1 MNRRRKQSI
10 WLRRNLP
17 LLIAVAALVLL
28 VLIIVLVAR
37 GCSKSSDTVIKAK
50 AFSTGTTIDLP
61 LSAELNESDFVSY
74 GGYQFTTK
82 KKLSALNKLIVKNND
97 GITAATYTNSYG
109 ECGVYT
115 KPNESG
121 GTDSWCLYVKDP
133 KNTNE
138 KWYFF
143 MGEHRE
149 IALDSGTLDMLLPLH
164 LITDAS
170 LRDTMFATVQPGTP
184 YTCGTDKLPDGQTL
198 SGMFRTFY
206 EDSGLYTVTTSD
218 KGFTLVPRGGSQEL
232 MFQFDEQ
239 DTNGQFMIT
248 VPQAA
253 EPQPVNAAVVTYGN
267 DDPVTLP
274 ESDAVDLSTVLMQAN
289 YKKTGKT
296 ADYRY
301 SVDLGGQIYEVA
313 LDWKDN
319 TWNGSVRYNGQVA
332 MLVTKSSCTVASI
345 FASNHLGGTPER
357 DTAKWPADV
366 QELAITPKA
375 ESMATTNDVNVRTAP
390 STNSDVLMTM
400 PTDTVVAVTGVSDE
414 TDDGAWYEIWY
425 NEACAY
431 LNAKYVKSISS
442 AVSTTPTNG

>member
-1 MNRRRKQSI
+1 MNKRRKQSI

-17 LLIAVAALVLL
+17 LLIAAAALVLL

-37 GCSKSSDTVIKAK
+37 GCSKGSDTVIRAK
-50 AFSTGTTIDLP
+50 AFSTGTTIELP

-82 KKLSALNKLIVKNND
+82 KKLSALSKLITKNNE
-97 GITAATYTNSYG
+97 GITAETYTNSYG

-115 KPNESG
+115 KTNESG

-149 IALDSGTLDMLLPLH
+149 IALDSGTLDLLLPLH

-170 LRDTMFATVQPGTP
+170 LRDTMFAAVQPGTP
-184 YTCGTDKLPDGQTL
+184 YTCGIDKLPDGQTL
-198 SGMFRTFY
+198 SGMFRAFY
-206 EDSGLYTVTTSD
+206 EASGLYTVTTSD
-218 KGFTLVPRGGSQEL
+218 KGFTLVPRGGAQEL

-253 EPQPVNAAVVTYGN
+253 EPQPSTSAVVTYGS
-267 DDPVTLP
+267 DDPVSLS
-274 ESDAVDLSTVLMQAN
+274 ESDAAALSTVLLQAN

-301 SVDLGGQIYEVA
+301 SVDLGGDLIPLPKEKTADGKLDSYVGKKVKMGIRPEDIDDEPEFMAKHPDCHLETQVDVSEMMGAEIYLYLEYKGNKMTARVA
-313 LDWKDN
+313 PTSKAR
-319 TWNGSVRYNGQVA
+319 NG
-332 MLVTKSSCTVASI
+332 
-345 FASNHLGGTPER
+345 
-357 DTAKWPADV
+357 
-366 QELAITPKA
+366 
-375 ESMATTNDVNVRTAP
+375 
-390 STNSDVLMTM
+390 
-400 PTDTVVAVTGVSDE
+400 DTVRVAFDPHKVHVFDVE
-414 TDDGAWYEIWY
+414 TEQTI
-425 NEACAY
+425 
-431 LNAKYVKSISS
+431 LN
-442 AVSTTPTNG
+442 

>member
-1 MNRRRKQSI
+1 MNKRRKQSI

-17 LLIAVAALVLL
+17 LLIAAAALVLL

-37 GCSKSSDTVIKAK
+37 GCSKGSDTVIRAK
-50 AFSTGTTIDLP
+50 AFSTGTTIELP

-82 KKLSALNKLIVKNND
+82 KKLSALSKLITKNNE
-97 GITAATYTNSYG
+97 GITAETYTNCYG
-109 ECGVYT
+109 ECGVYSKT
-115 KPNESG
+115 IESG
-121 GTDSWCLYVKDP
+121 GTESWCLYVKDP

-149 IALDSGTLDMLLPLH
+149 IALDSGTLDLLLPLH

-170 LRDTMFATVQPGTP
+170 LRDTMFAAVQPGTP
-184 YTCGTDKLPDGQTL
+184 YTCGIDKLPDGQTL
-198 SGMFRTFY
+198 SGMFRSFY
-206 EDSGLYTVTTSD
+206 EASGLYTVTTSD
-218 KGFTLVPRGGSQEL
+218 KGFTLVPRGGAQEL

-239 DTNGQFMIT
+239 DANGQFMIT

-253 EPQPVNAAVVTYGN
+253 EPQPSTSAVVTYGS
-267 DDPVTLP
+267 DDPVSLS
-274 ESDAVDLSTVLMQAN
+274 ESDAAALSTVLLQAN

-366 QELAITPKA
+366 QELAITPKP
-375 ESMATTNDVNVRTAP
+375 ESMATTNDVNVRSAP
-390 STNSDVLMTM
+390 STNSEVFMTM
-400 PTDTVVAVTGVSDE
+400 PTDTVVAVIGVSEE

-425 NEACAY
+425 NEVCAY

-442 AVSTTPTNG
+442 AAASTND

>member
-164 LITDAS
+164 LITGCGAAS
-170 LRDTMFATVQPGTP
+170 FLAALIVGIVSIVRLAMGRVVTGLTGAVILLLFLSGLIMVGLGIIGYYLGNIYMEIQDRPRFIVSE
-184 YTCGTDKLPDGQTL
+184 TCGV
-198 SGMFRTFY
+198 R
-206 EDSGLYTVTTSD
+206 
-218 KGFTLVPRGGSQEL
+218 
-232 MFQFDEQ
+232 
-239 DTNGQFMIT
+239 
-248 VPQAA
+248 
-253 EPQPVNAAVVTYGN
+253 
-267 DDPVTLP
+267 
-274 ESDAVDLSTVLMQAN
+274 
-289 YKKTGKT
+289 KK
-296 ADYRY
+296 
-301 SVDLGGQIYEVA
+301 S
-313 LDWKDN
+313 
-319 TWNGSVRYNGQVA
+319 
-332 MLVTKSSCTVASI
+332 
-345 FASNHLGGTPER
+345 
-357 DTAKWPADV
+357 
-366 QELAITPKA
+366 
-375 ESMATTNDVNVRTAP
+375 
-390 STNSDVLMTM
+390 
-400 PTDTVVAVTGVSDE
+400 
-414 TDDGAWYEIWY
+414 
-425 NEACAY
+425 
-431 LNAKYVKSISS
+431 
-442 AVSTTPTNG
+442 